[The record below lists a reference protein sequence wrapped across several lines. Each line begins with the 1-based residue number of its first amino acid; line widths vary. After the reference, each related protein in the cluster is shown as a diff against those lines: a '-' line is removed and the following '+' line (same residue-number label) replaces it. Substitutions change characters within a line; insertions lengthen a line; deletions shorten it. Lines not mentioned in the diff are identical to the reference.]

1 MIVGLFAVSSAA
13 IIIRLAQEGGVP
25 SLTIAGGRLVV
36 ATIVLTPLTLRN
48 HREDL
53 RKLGRKELGL
63 CLLAGVILAG
73 HFAAWVSSLGYTSVA
88 ASVVL
93 VSTYP
98 VMIAVLSYP
107 LLGERVS
114 LFVGFGTLLAFI
126 GGIIVALSGDAGEP
140 PGRADALLGNG
151 LAFVGAVAVAIYFI
165 IGRRVRARLPVI
177 PYIWLVYGSAA
188 LTMIFVVGITGQQ
201 VGGFSWDAYLW
212 VVMLGLVPQL
222 IGHSAF
228 NYALGYLP
236 AAFVTLVIL
245 AEPVVS
251 TTLAALLLE
260 EFPAVWA
267 VIGGAIILSGIG
279 VASIQ
284 THGHD
289 IPDDATLVAA
299 E

>member
-1 MIVGLFAVSSAA
+1 
-13 IIIRLAQEGGVP
+13 
-25 SLTIAGGRLVV
+25 
-36 ATIVLTPLTLRN
+36 
-48 HREDL
+48 
-53 RKLGRKELGL
+53 
-63 CLLAGVILAG
+63 
-73 HFAAWVSSLGYTSVA
+73 
-88 ASVVL
+88 
-93 VSTYP
+93 
-98 VMIAVLSYP
+98 
-107 LLGERVS
+107 
-114 LFVGFGTLLAFI
+114 
-126 GGIIVALSGDAGEP
+126 
-140 PGRADALLGNG
+140 
-151 LAFVGAVAVAIYFI
+151 
-165 IGRRVRARLPVI
+165 
-177 PYIWLVYGSAA
+177 
-188 LTMIFVVGITGQQ
+188 MIFVVGITGQQ